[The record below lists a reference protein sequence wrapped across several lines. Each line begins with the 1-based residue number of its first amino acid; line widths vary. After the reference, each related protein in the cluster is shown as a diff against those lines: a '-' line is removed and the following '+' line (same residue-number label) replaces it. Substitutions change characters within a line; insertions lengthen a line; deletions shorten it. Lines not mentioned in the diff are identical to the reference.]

1 MVSLK
6 LRAILFPFQMEPR
19 REMLL
24 QELGAM
30 WDEIGEGEEE
40 RRETLHALEEDC
52 INVYRVKV
60 AQVRQYRAQLQR
72 EIADSAAE
80 VAAICAAIGE
90 PPASVQTACSSSP
103 STGNLKEE
111 LGSILPELEEMR
123 RRREQRR
130 RQFLEVTDLINR
142 MQQEMKPGELHHL
155 SMDNSDLTLRRLD
168 ELRACQRHLQQEKEN
183 RVKKIAELMGCLHSS
198 SSVLG
203 MNFRETTTLH
213 HGDDISDGAIAILVS
228 EIERL
233 MEIKRNRMQK
243 LQDLVAAMLELWN
256 LMDTPSEEQKRFQ
269 SVACNIAA
277 SEDEIT
283 EPDALSM
290 AFINNVEAEV
300 ARLESLKECR
310 MKDLVLKK
318 YGELKEIRRRA
329 HIPLEDEGHAMMMF
343 DAIDS
348 DAERSV
354 ILERLELQISEAKD
368 EEFSRRDVLE
378 RMEKWQAAL
387 EEESWLEEYNRNENR
402 YNVGKGTHLV
412 LKRAEKARALVSK
425 MPAMA
430 EALAT
435 KLVAWEKERGIK
447 YEYDGEGLL
456 DMLEEY
462 CNTRKEKEQE
472 RKRQR
477 DQRRMLGGQGTMAE
491 SPVAR
496 PPPKSIK
503 NVTRTLSMGGGKK
516 ASASAS
522 ALARPSTPSSLKS
535 PRSARRS
542 DEEGQMLSSD
552 SFE

>member
-24 QELGAM
+24 QELGEM

-40 RRETLHALEEDC
+40 RREMLHALEEDC

-60 AQVRQYRAQLQR
+60 AQVKQYRAQLQR

-80 VAAICAAIGE
+80 VAAIRAAIGD

-103 STGNLKEE
+103 STGNMKEE
-111 LGSILPELEEMR
+111 LSSILPELEEMR
-123 RRREQRR
+123 RRREERR
-130 RQFLEVTDLINR
+130 RQFSEVTDSINR

-155 SMDNSDLTLRRLD
+155 SMGNSDLTLRRLD
-168 ELRACQRHLQQEKEN
+168 ELRACQHHLQQEKEN
-183 RVKKIAELMGCLHSS
+183 RVKKIAELTGCLHSS

-203 MNFRETTTLH
+203 MDFRETTTLH
-213 HGDDISDGAIAILVS
+213 HGDISDGAIASLVS

-233 MEIKRNRMQK
+233 REIKRSRMQK

-256 LMDTPSEEQKRFQ
+256 LMDTPSEEQTRFQ

-283 EPDALSM
+283 QPDALSM

-300 ARLESLKECR
+300 ARLEILKECR

-329 HIPLEDEGHAMMMF
+329 HIPLEDEGHTMMLF

-348 DAERSV
+348 DAERSA
-354 ILERLELQISEAKD
+354 ILERLEVQISEAKD

-387 EEESWLEEYNRNENR
+387 EEESWLEEYNRVDTSDNFSHINSQR
-402 YNVGKGTHLV
+402 ILS
-412 LKRAEKARALVSK
+412 LSLVS
-425 MPAMA
+425 
-430 EALAT
+430 
-435 KLVAWEKERGIK
+435 
-447 YEYDGEGLL
+447 YY
-456 DMLEEY
+456 
-462 CNTRKEKEQE
+462 
-472 RKRQR
+472 
-477 DQRRMLGGQGTMAE
+477 
-491 SPVAR
+491 
-496 PPPKSIK
+496 KSF
-503 NVTRTLSMGGGKK
+503 VFL
-516 ASASAS
+516 
-522 ALARPSTPSSLKS
+522 
-535 PRSARRS
+535 
-542 DEEGQMLSSD
+542 
-552 SFE
+552 F